1 MRLPRYKNIIKFTP
15 YQMGALIYPEI
26 FIKINDYYMATIIE
40 MMIASGAYRD
50 RGIFGVFGIV
60 EN

>member
-1 MRLPRYKNIIKFTP
+1 
-15 YQMGALIYPEI
+15 MGALIYPEI